1 MFILTSEAAFLAY
14 FVFLLCHDQNN
25 PLQNPHHNFGNL
37 ENEDIWNWLYDRR
50 HYDQCAT
57 VFLLFLY
64 NFTWL
69 KRYVGA
75 RLTAADGFKVLIFW
89 NLNSIWFKLN
99 VLTCTNE
106 PTLYFVKIKQK
117 KKMVVALLTKKLS
130 KTTSSKV
137 INVRSSESK
146 LLSLFFSPKK
156 AEIRVMV
163 IKRFLKALWFSFLK
177 KPFLPYHFVHSCILE
192 KKSVHVLLF
201 FYSICFLR
209 KTC

>member
-1 MFILTSEAAFLAY
+1 MFIITSGAAFLAY

-146 LLSLFFSPKK
+146 LLSLFFFQKK
-156 AEIRVMV
+156 
-163 IKRFLKALWFSFLK
+163 LKFEWWSSKGFWK
-177 KPFLPYHFVHSCILE
+177 HFDLA
-192 KKSVHVLLF
+192 F
-201 FYSICFLR
+201 
-209 KTC
+209 